1 VLGTN
6 STELSASP
14 RAKAFTQRKRG
25 LKSLGLQQIGP
36 IGNRSTEAIVRDQLV
51 EKAHLLR
58 GEEAVGQVQI
68 LPPPG
73 RNESRSIVGGIV
85 VLFDFIGRFL
95 GNLGR
100 GF

>member
-1 VLGTN
+1 M
-6 STELSASP
+6 
-14 RAKAFTQRKRG
+14 
-25 LKSLGLQQIGP
+25 
-36 IGNRSTEAIVRDQLV
+36 GNRRTEAIVRDQLV

-68 LPPPG
+68 LPPASS
-73 RNESRSIVGGIV
+73 NETRSIVGGIV

-95 GNLGR
+95 GNLSR